1 MRRIQAF
8 MVLRRILVV
17 VAIVVL
23 VPVVLLAAA
32 LVLVQSPWAE
42 RWVERRASDALHRQ
56 VQIDTIRL
64 HAGWP
69 PTVSFARL
77 RISNPPWA
85 SAGDLVDAHDLAAKV
100 EVPPLFAGQ
109 VVIPYLEAS
118 SAVAGLEMKQDRA
131 SWRFG
136 NESTDQPSR
145 LTLGVVK
152 IADGKIRFVWPD
164 QKTDLAIVMKGS
176 LGEGGE
182 LDATASGTFRG
193 DDAKASA
200 RFPALDPQHAAS
212 GPIQFSG
219 DASAGRTRVSAQG
232 MFRTQGDVMDLR
244 MKLSGAT
251 LKDLNHLL
259 QIVLPDTAPYTL
271 DGRLIHNGNDWTF
284 DGFRGRVGNSD
295 LHGSLTYRTGG
306 TRPFLRADLHSAL
319 LDFQDLGPLIGAPP
333 GNKPGKV
340 ANAEQR
346 EKSAQ
351 REAQDELL
359 PHTEFSV
366 ERWNVMDADVRL
378 ESKRIARPHAL
389 AVESLATHIVLRD
402 GNLRLDPLDFG
413 YAGGH
418 IKSVVDIDGRKR
430 PVQGHLQADV
440 QGLQLAKLV
449 PKDSGDGDGAS
460 DGANTVQR
468 PEPAKPP
475 KAAKPTKTDVKNEV
489 KEALGTL
496 YGRAKLDGTGR
507 SVAELLGTSNG
518 HITLAVDGGQVS
530 RLLEELLK
538 LHLSDAL
545 RLLGTRNDQVELRCA
560 VGGLEVKDGVIDP
573 KAFVVDTTDS
583 RVEVGGDVSL
593 RDETLGLTVH
603 PLPKDATLF
612 SLRTPIDLKGPMRH
626 PKIHLHPGPIA
637 ARVVGAIALG
647 AINPAL
653 AILPFVDN
661 GPAKDSNCGQLLA
674 EARQEGA
681 QRKQ

>member
-1 MRRIQAF
+1 ML
-8 MVLRRILVV
+8 LRRILIV
-17 VAIVVL
+17 VAIIVL

-32 LVLVQSPWAE
+32 LVVVQSAWAE
-42 RWVERRASDALHRQ
+42 RWVERRASDALDREVQ
-56 VQIDTIRL
+56 VDTIRL
-64 HAGWP
+64 HPTWP

-77 RISNPPWA
+77 RISNPRWA
-85 SAGDLVDAHDLAAKV
+85 SAGDLVDARDLSAKV
-100 EVPPLFAGQ
+100 EVAPLFAGQ
-109 VVIPYLEAS
+109 VVVPYLEAR
-118 SAVAGLEMKQDRA
+118 SAVAGLEMKNERA

-136 NESTDQPSR
+136 NQSADQPSR

-152 IADGKIRFVWPD
+152 VADGKIRFVWPD

-182 LDATASGTFRG
+182 LNATASGKFRG
-193 DDAKASA
+193 DEAKASA
-200 RFPALDPQHAAS
+200 RFPALDPQHAAA

-244 MKLSGAT
+244 LKLSGAT

-259 QIVLPDTAPYTL
+259 QIVLPDTAPYSL
-271 DGRLIHNGNDWTF
+271 DGHLIHNGKDWTF
-284 DGFRGRVGNSD
+284 DGFKGRVGNSD

-306 TRPFLRADLHSAL
+306 KRPFLRADLHSAL

-340 ANAEQR
+340 ANPEQR
-346 EKSAQ
+346 EKSAE
-351 REAQDELL
+351 REAANEIL
-359 PHTEFSV
+359 PHSEFSV
-366 ERWNVMDADVRL
+366 ERWNAMDADVRL
-378 ESKRIARPHAL
+378 ESKRIARPHSL
-389 AVESLATHIVLRD
+389 AVESLDTHILLRD
-402 GNLRLDPLDFG
+402 GALKLDPLDFG

-440 QGLQLAKLV
+440 QGVQLAKLV
-449 PKDSGDGDGAS
+449 PKDSGDGDGGTES
-460 DGANTVQR
+460 NGAK
-468 PEPAKPP
+468 PAK
-475 KAAKPTKTDVKNEV
+475 TTRTDVKNEV

-507 SVAELLGTSNG
+507 SVAQLLGTSNG

-538 LHLSDAL
+538 LHISDAL

-560 VGGLEVKDGVIDP
+560 VGGLEVKDGVIEP
-573 KAFVVDTTDS
+573 KAFVVDTSDS
-583 RVEVGGDVSL
+583 RIQVSGNVNL

-603 PLPKDATLF
+603 PTPKDATLF
-612 SLRTPIDLKGPMRH
+612 SLRTPIDLKGPLRH

-637 ARVVGAIALG
+637 ARIAGAIALG
-647 AINPAL
+647 ALNPAL

-661 GPAKDSNCGQLLA
+661 GPGKDTNCGQLLA
-674 EARQEGA
+674 EARRQ
-681 QRKQ
+681 

>member
-1 MRRIQAF
+1 ML
-8 MVLRRILVV
+8 LRRVLIA
-17 VAIVVL
+17 VAIIVL

-32 LVLVQSPWAE
+32 LVVVQSAWAE
-42 RWVERRASDALHRQ
+42 RWIERRASDALHREVQ
-56 VQIDTIRL
+56 VATIRL
-64 HAGWP
+64 HLGWP
-69 PTVSFARL
+69 PTVSFGRL
-77 RISNPPWA
+77 RIANPPWA
-85 SAGDLVDAHDLAAKV
+85 SAGDLIDARDLAAKV
-100 EVPPLFAGQ
+100 AVPPLFAGRIL
-109 VVIPYLEAS
+109 IPYVEAR
-118 SAVAGLEMKQDRA
+118 SAVAGLEMKNDRA

-136 NESTDQPSR
+136 NESANQPSR
-145 LTLGVVK
+145 IVIGLVK
-152 IADGKIRFVWPD
+152 IADGKIRFLWPE

-182 LDATASGTFRG
+182 LDATASGKFRG
-193 DDAKASA
+193 DEAKASA
-200 RFPALDPQHAAS
+200 RFPALDPQHAAA
-212 GPIQFSG
+212 GPIEFSG
-219 DASAGRTRVSAQG
+219 DASAGRTHVSAQG

-259 QIVLPDTAPYTL
+259 QIVLPDTAPYSL
-271 DGRLIHNGNDWTF
+271 DGHLIHNGNDWTF
-284 DGFRGRVGNSD
+284 DGFQGRVGNSD

-306 TRPFLRADLHSAL
+306 QRPFLRANLHSAL

-346 EKSAQ
+346 EKSAR
-351 REAQDELL
+351 REAANQIL
-359 PHTEFSV
+359 PHAEFSV

-389 AVESLATHIVLRD
+389 AVESLDTHILLKD
-402 GNLRLDPLDFG
+402 GALRLDPLDFG

-418 IKSVVDIDGRKR
+418 IRSVVAIDGRKR

-440 QGLQLAKLV
+440 QGLQLAKLL
-449 PKDSGDGDGAS
+449 PADDAGDSAS
-460 DGANTVQR
+460 DGGKDAGT
-468 PEPAKPP
+468 AKP
-475 KAAKPTKTDVKNEV
+475 KASKAGVKNDVKQ
-489 KEALGTL
+489 ALGTL

-538 LHLSDAL
+538 LHLADAL
-545 RLLGTRNDQVELRCA
+545 RLLGTRNDQVELNCA

-573 KAFVVDTTDS
+573 KAFVVDTSDS
-583 RVEVGGDVSL
+583 RVQLTGDVSL
-593 RDETLGLTVH
+593 REETLGLTVH
-603 PLPKDATLF
+603 PTPKDATLF
-612 SLRTPIDLKGPMRH
+612 SLRTPIDLKGPLRH

-637 ARVVGAIALG
+637 ARVAGAIALG

-653 AILPFVDN
+653 AILPFVDD
-661 GPAKDSNCGQLLA
+661 GPAKDTNCGQLLA
-674 EARQEGA
+674 EARAQGA